1 VKQGDAEPDREH
13 ESATL
18 SAVQFERYRAAFHD
32 RLQGD
37 RLRLTTLIAM
47 LARTGEDP
55 RCTFEEIRLFAHRL
69 RGGAA
74 IFDAREVAIA
84 AGTLERAANRALSA
98 HGNHFDSAVRT
109 ALEKLREQ
117 LSARVGGIAA
127 APAFESGTGRLRAP
141 TQR

>member
-1 VKQGDAEPDREH
+1 VKQGDAEADREH
-13 ESATL
+13 ESATT

-37 RLRLTTLIAM
+37 RLRLTTLIAT
-47 LARTGEDP
+47 LARTGDDP

-74 IFDAREVAIA
+74 IFEAREVAIA
-84 AGTLERAANRALSA
+84 AGMLERAANRALSA
-98 HGNHFDSAVRT
+98 HGSHFDCAVRT

-117 LSARVGGIAA
+117 LTIPNQNVRT
-127 APAFESGTGRLRAP
+127 FT
-141 TQR
+141 